1 LINEENAFAT
11 VSNVKRF
18 IGQNYKEE
26 EVVRDRELVGAKV
39 IEGPN
44 ESCLIELK
52 EGEQD
57 FGTKTPEDIAC
68 AILSELRRMVVKYL
82 DLDEVAD
89 TIEAVITVPA
99 TFNEAQRMATVF
111 AA

>member
-1 LINEENAFAT
+1 MINEENAFAT

-52 EGEQD
+52 EGE
-57 FGTKTPEDIAC
+57 
-68 AILSELRRMVVKYL
+68 
-82 DLDEVAD
+82 
-89 TIEAVITVPA
+89 
-99 TFNEAQRMATVF
+99 
-111 AA
+111 

>member
-1 LINEENAFAT
+1 
-11 VSNVKRF
+11 
-18 IGQNYKEE
+18 
-26 EVVRDRELVGAKV
+26 
-39 IEGPN
+39 
-44 ESCLIELK
+44 
-52 EGEQD
+52 
-57 FGTKTPEDIAC
+57 
-68 AILSELRRMVVKYL
+68 MVVKYL